1 VKSHK
6 ISFIRLAKEWITET
20 KEDKLL
26 ALLNTTTEII
36 TTHGQTPTTP
46 PARLA
51 HALREP
57 PGQVTVT
64 TIPLPQMT
72 VTVAILATG
81 STGVARESAIWNTIR
96 VRSCHWSAQAEAVHH
111 MEREQ
116 LEPEIGGMRIATDS
130 GSTITILNSEYPHKT
145 GVAILRAIKTGVMLP
160 VAVVAD
166 SVSWATRRARQNPLP
181 TIVIS
186 ATMAAG
192 IAFNAAEGD
201 DRSKNPLPVRPPLA
215 VHTVTVPATVTL
227 IATAAPWERSTTRPK
242 PTTRHDTP
250 QPRPHPVR
258 PTATPAGT
266 PKRAPS
272 PTPTPEAARP
282 AAEPVPTARIPR
294 TTGPTATE
302 PHTPTTTTAP
312 AGPTPLPVP
321 PPSADGCDG
330 IRVGATV
337 GPVLGVDVC
346 VG

>member
-1 VKSHK
+1 VKSRK

-26 ALLNTTTEII
+26 ALLNATTEII
-36 TTHGQTPTTP
+36 TTHGQTPATP

-57 PGQVTVT
+57 SGQVTVT

-72 VTVAILATG
+72 VTVAIFATG

-96 VRSCHWSAQAEAVHH
+96 ARSCHWSAQAEAVHH
-111 MEREQ
+111 MERER
-116 LEPEIGGMRIATDS
+116 LEPEIGGMRVTTDS

-166 SVSWATRRARQNPLP
+166 SVSWATRRARENPLP

-215 VHTVTVPATVTL
+215 VRTITVPATVTRFT
-227 IATAAPWERSTTRPK
+227 TAAPWERSTARPK
-242 PTTRHDTP
+242 PTTWNRPPGPRP
-250 QPRPHPVR
+250 QPAR
-258 PTATPAGT
+258 PTAKPAGAPT
-266 PKRAPS
+266 RAPS
-272 PTPTPEAARP
+272 PTPTPSTRP
-282 AAEPVPTARIPR
+282 IAEPAPAKRIPR
-294 TTGPTATE
+294 TAGPTAT
-302 PHTPTTTTAP
+302 PAPAPTTATTVP
-312 AGPTPLPVP
+312 AGPTPLPSSP
-321 PPSADGCDG
+321 ADGCDG
-330 IRVGATV
+330 VVHVGATV
-337 GPVLGVDVC
+337 DPLLGVDVC